1 MNRWFNVA
9 LKLTK
14 HSGHKKHKM
23 AAVLVRGGAVVSK
36 NVNLGLEGQH
46 AETRALHHPCL
57 EGATVYVARAGGKMS
72 RPCLECWSALRKAG
86 IVKVVYADWN
96 GDLKIENVSKD

>member
-1 MNRWFNVA
+1 MSRWFNVA

-23 AAVLVRGGAVVSK
+23 AAVLVRGGSVMSK

-46 AETRALHHPCL
+46 AETRALKHPCL
-57 EGATVYVARAGGKMS
+57 AGTTLYIARAGGKMS
-72 RPCLECWSALRKAG
+72 RPCKKCWTALRASG
-86 IVKVVYADWN
+86 VTKVVYADWN
-96 GDLKIENVSKD
+96 GKLCVESV